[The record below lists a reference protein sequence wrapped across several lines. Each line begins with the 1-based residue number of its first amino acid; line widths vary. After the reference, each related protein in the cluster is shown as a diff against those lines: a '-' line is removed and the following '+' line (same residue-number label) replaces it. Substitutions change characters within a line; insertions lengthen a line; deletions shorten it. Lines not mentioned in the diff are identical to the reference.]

1 MNKAGI
7 RAPGH
12 VPHSDDSSVS
22 FRKGSTYKEMGLLN
36 EAILEYEKCLI
47 DPAFRIRALREIGA
61 CYFAQNSPEK
71 AERIFLRALLYP
83 QISPHEKAKLYA
95 ELAEIYVNQGKCE
108 AALERFLHL
117 KDTDPDYLPD
127 LESKIKDLY
136 ESLESTFWEENDQTE
151 AANKGIPPLA
161 GNAFED
167 ARRSSPRVRFSSR
180 ILYSFDETNW
190 NTGYSTDISKSGI
203 FILTYKPVPVGSL
216 VFMKFEL
223 PESFGPT
230 PLKILGQTVRQES
243 KRHSKNGVL
252 GMGIQFISVDSK
264 LSEKLK
270 VLIRELHDRENQD
283 LASPKEIRFQCE
295 QCGRVV
301 GAEKSLAGQSI
312 ACFCGTELS
321 VPFAV
326 HTPTEDNP
334 FQGYLLAGCRMD
346 GVIGSG
352 SAATVYKGHHLALD
366 IPVAI
371 KILSSMQKR
380 IGSQIAKRFLKE
392 ARIIARIKHENIVA
406 VMNAGEESGHS
417 FIVMQYVA
425 GRSLAELLQNKDQL
439 DLNQFIRF
447 FLDLS
452 AALQA
457 AHEHDVVHGDIK
469 PANILITPAGT
480 AMLVDFGLV
489 KDLKSFQEEKT
500 KGLALGTPL
509 YMSPEQ
515 AKGEYATEFRSDIY
529 SLGATMYHALA
540 GRPPFY
546 GMTSLEVIRKQI
558 SETPTHISELLPEAP
573 NRLAELIMKALEK
586 DPALRFQSAE
596 TLRHELLKI
605 SRDMAIDRF
614 KPLLKKRMKSPPERE

>member
-1 MNKAGI
+1 MNKASN
-7 RAPGH
+7 RPSNH
-12 VPHSDDSSVS
+12 VPHSDDTAIS
-22 FRKGSTYKEMGLLN
+22 FQKGSTYKEMGLLN
-36 EAILEYEKCLI
+36 EAISEYEKCLV

-61 CYFAQNSPEK
+61 CYSAQNSPEK

-83 QISPHEKAKLYA
+83 QISPHEKAKIHA
-95 ELAEIYVNQGKCE
+95 ELAEIYVHQSKLE
-108 AALERFLHL
+108 AALERLLHL

-127 LESKIKDLY
+127 LEAKIKNLY
-136 ESLESTFWEENDQTE
+136 DSLESTFWEEPNDTSGTGE
-151 AANKGIPPLA
+151 VIHPYA
-161 GNAFED
+161 GNNFED

-180 ILYSFDETNW
+180 ILYSFDEANW

-203 FILTYKPVPVGSL
+203 FVLTYKPVPVGSL
-216 VFMKFEL
+216 VFMKFEM

-243 KRHSKNGVL
+243 KKHSKNGVL
-252 GMGIQFISVDSK
+252 GMGIQFISVDPN

-270 VLIRELHDRENQD
+270 LLVQELQEREERD
-283 LASPKEIRFQCE
+283 LASHKEIRFQCE
-295 QCGRVV
+295 HCGRVV
-301 GAEKSLAGQSI
+301 GAEKSLSGKSI
-312 ACFCGTELS
+312 TCFCGTELA
-321 VPFAV
+321 VPF
-326 HTPTEDNP
+326 PTHNPTDDNP
-334 FQGYLLAGCRMD
+334 FRGYLLAGCRMD

-371 KILSSMQKR
+371 KILSPMQKR
-380 IGSQIAKRFLKE
+380 IGSQIAKRFLTE

-406 VMNAGEESGHS
+406 VMNAGEENGNN

-425 GRSLAELLQNKDQL
+425 GRSLGQLLQSNDQI

-447 FLDLS
+447 FLDVS

-489 KDLKSFQEEKT
+489 KDLKAFEEEKT

-558 SETPTHISELLPEAP
+558 SEAPAHISDLVSDAP
-573 NRLAELIMKALEK
+573 DRLADLIMKALEK
-586 DPALRFQSAE
+586 DPARRFQSAE
-596 TLRHELLKI
+596 ALRHELLKI
-605 SRDMAIDRF
+605 SRDVAIDRF
-614 KPLLKKRMKSPPERE
+614 KPLLKKRLKPPAEMD